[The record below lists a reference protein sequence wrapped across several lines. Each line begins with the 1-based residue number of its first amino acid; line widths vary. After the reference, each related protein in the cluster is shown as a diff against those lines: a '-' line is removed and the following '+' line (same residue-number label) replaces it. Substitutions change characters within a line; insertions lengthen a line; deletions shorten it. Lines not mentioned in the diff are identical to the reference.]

1 MKSPL
6 EQIQE
11 LEEVIRQ
18 LHKIDSKLIAGQEVL
33 AYREVNSLLAF
44 FERRKKEIIQEA
56 KRLEENKQ
64 WKIMG
69 MKNFSLIKMDLKT

>member
-18 LHKIDSKLIAGQEVL
+18 LHKIDSKLLAGQEVL

-44 FERRKKEIIQEA
+44 FERRKREIIQEA
-56 KRLEENKQ
+56 K
-64 WKIMG
+64 
-69 MKNFSLIKMDLKT
+69 KNQEKTNEK